1 MKDLTPMKR
10 YKTILDNFRSHVSLC
25 ADIYSLNKA
34 ESKSIPYPF
43 VRGDKYETKGVEND
57 FVLIFSS
64 KETKGLSFALSF
76 TYIGKEK
83 EQQTV
88 RGSVK
93 FGDEHDQ
100 TRYGQDV
107 SIEQFKLNLSNLN
120 KQLDALKIYEYN
132 EIISTF
138 SEVFLNTPF
147 SLAADLD
154 IASEDM
160 NQLVN
165 AKKVELALKDSEQ
178 TLKVASKSLQL
189 AQATVLKEIMNSEAY
204 QEREKIMARL
214 EELDNML
221 TKKKTIL
228 EQEQEI
234 KEKKKIEK
242 QASDVFQNKKEEL
255 KIFVNDELLKY
266 PVALRNQ
273 IKY

>member
-1 MKDLTPMKR
+1 MKYLTPMKR
-10 YKTILDNFRSHVSLC
+10 YKTALDTFRSYVSTC

-34 ESKSIPYPF
+34 EPKSIPYPF
-43 VRGDKYETKGVEND
+43 TRDDKYETKGVQND

-88 RGSVK
+88 RGSVR
-93 FGDEHDQ
+93 FGDQHDQ
-100 TRYGQDV
+100 TRYGQDL
-107 SIEQFKLNLSNLN
+107 SIEQFKVNLSNLN
-120 KQLDALKIYEYN
+120 QQLDVLETCEYN
-132 EIISTF
+132 DIISKF
-138 SEVFLNTPF
+138 SEAFLNTPF

-154 IASEDM
+154 IASKDM
-160 NQLVN
+160 NQFVT
-165 AKKVELALKDSEQ
+165 AKKVELALTDSEQ
-178 TLKVASKSLQL
+178 TLKAASQSLQL
-189 AQATVLKEIMNSEAY
+189 AQATVWKEIMNSEAY

-221 TKKKTIL
+221 TKKKTLL
-228 EQEQEI
+228 EQEQEV

-255 KIFVNDELLKY
+255 QIFVNEKLLNY
-266 PVALRNQ
+266 PIALRNQ